1 MNMVKFR
8 KLALLMA
15 IVVLGVTV
23 VGCNTNTAENPVENP
38 VEPVVV
44 TQDDLYKIV
53 DDFGREVVLDKAP
66 LRIISLAPSNT
77 EILFALGLGDKV
89 IGVTSY
95 DDYPAEAL
103 EVEKI
108 GDFNGINLEKIIEL
122 EPDLVVNYG
131 EGNEEENDR
140 LEEAGINF
148 IGFEPESIDAVLDT
162 ITRIGQLTGTV
173 DEAKAL
179 TEDMK
184 LKKDEI
190 LNKIKGTDSKKVFYE
205 IWHDPLMAAGP
216 GSFIDELMTLVGG
229 DNVAKD
235 ADGEYPQFD
244 LEQLVERN
252 PQVYLT
258 SADMPE
264 KTPESIAKR
273 PGFENINAMIE
284 GNVYVLD
291 GNIVSR
297 PGPRIIEAL
306 ELIAKAIHPEKF

>member
-1 MNMVKFR
+1 MNMLKFR
-8 KLALLMA
+8 KLALIMA
-15 IVVLGVTV
+15 IVVLGVAV
-23 VGCNTNTAENPVENP
+23 VGCTTDTAEKP

-44 TQDDLYKIV
+44 TQDELYKIV

-66 LRIISLAPSNT
+66 ERIISLAPSNT

-122 EPDLVVNYG
+122 EPDLVINYG
-131 EGNEEENDR
+131 EGNEEENAR

-148 IGFEPESIDAVLDT
+148 VGFEPESIDAVLDT
-162 ITRIGQLTGTV
+162 ITRIGQLTGAL

-179 TEDMK
+179 TEDMNV
-184 LKKDEI
+184 KKDEI
-190 LNKIKGTDSKKVFYE
+190 LNKIKGTESKKVFYE
-205 IWHDPLMAAGP
+205 IWHDPLMAAGL

-264 KTPESIAKR
+264 KTPEAIAKR
-273 PGFENINAMIE
+273 PGFENIDAIIE
-284 GNVYVLD
+284 GNVFVLD